1 MNLQESQTVE
11 FKESWRDEY
20 LKTVCAFANTDG
32 GTFYIGINDK
42 GEVVGIDNVKK
53 LIEDLPN
60 KVMNAFVVTVD
71 IQAQEEN
78 GKQYIQM
85 TVSKSNI
92 ALSYHGKFYTRSGS
106 TTQELKGGA
115 LQRLLLKTNNLSWD
129 EVPVSDA
136 DFEDIDTEAV
146 RKFIKQATEYN
157 RLPSGIDSDNIKQL
171 FYNLKLTNKSG
182 ELTRAAV
189 LLFGKNPTRFF
200 SSAIFKIGRFK
211 GEDPTD
217 LIVSDFVEGNLFQM
231 PDKVMDLL
239 KSKYLLSPI
248 SYSGIQ
254 RIETLEIPEK
264 AMREAVL
271 NAIIH
276 RDYTST
282 SSIELRV
289 FDHSI
294 TLWNYGKLED
304 LSIAD
309 LSITHNSNPRNS
321 LIAQIFYRAGY
332 IESWGRGTL
341 TIINET
347 IKVGL
352 PKPIFKDSL
361 NGVQLIF
368 ERNPYKSD
376 KPLAKDKF
384 LNERQKK
391 ALGYVQENGSITNK
405 IYQELNNCSDS
416 TSKRD
421 LMQLV
426 TMTILEIEGKGR
438 NLQYIQSGH
447 NRVIIGS

>member
-1 MNLQESQTVE
+1 MWV
-11 FKESWRDEY
+11 KESWRDEY
-20 LKTVCAFANTDG
+20 LKTVCAFANTNG
-32 GTFYIGINDK
+32 GTFYIGVNDK
-42 GEVVGIDNVKK
+42 GEVVGVNNAGK

-60 KVMNAFVVTVD
+60 KVMNAFVVAID
-71 IQAQEEN
+71 IQIKEEN
-78 GKQYIQM
+78 GKEYVCM
-85 TVSKSNI
+85 VVWKSSV

-136 DFEDIDTEAV
+136 DFEDIDTAVV

-157 RLPSGIDSDNIKQL
+157 RLPSGIDSDDIKQL
-171 FYNLKLTNKSG
+171 FYNLKLVNKRG

-189 LLFGKNPTRFF
+189 LLFGENPARFF

-211 GEDPTD
+211 GEDPTN

-248 SYSGIQ
+248 SYNGLQ

-276 RDYTST
+276 RDYTSM

-304 LSIAD
+304 LSVAD
-309 LSITHNSNPRNS
+309 LRVMHNSNPRNS

-341 TIINET
+341 TIISET
-347 IKVGL
+347 LKVGL
-352 PKPIFKDSL
+352 TEPVFNDSL
-361 NGVQLIF
+361 NGVELVF
-368 ERNPYKSD
+368 ERNSYANE
-376 KPLAKDKF
+376 KPPIMGMT

-391 ALGYVQENGSITNK
+391 ALDYVKEKGSITNK
-405 IYQELNNCSDS
+405 IYQELNKVSKPTS
-416 TSKRD
+416 TRD
-421 LMQLV
+421 LTELV
-426 TMTILEIEGKGR
+426 LLHLFKIDGKGR
-438 NLQYIQSGH
+438 ALRYILIS
-447 NRVIIGS
+447 S

>member
-1 MNLQESQTVE
+1 MRLQESQIIE
-11 FKESWRDEY
+11 FKEAWRDEY

-32 GTFYIGINDK
+32 GTFYIGVDDR
-42 GEVVGIDNVKK
+42 GEVVGVDNVKK
-53 LIEDLPN
+53 LMEDLPN

-71 IQAQEEN
+71 IQLKEEN
-78 GKQYIQM
+78 RKQYIQM
-85 TVSKSNI
+85 AVSKSNT
-92 ALSYHGKFYTRSGS
+92 ALSYHGKFYARSGS
-106 TTQELKGGA
+106 TTQELKGGE

-129 EVPVSDA
+129 EVPVSNA
-136 DFEDIDTEAV
+136 DFDDIDMRIV
-146 RKFIKQATEYN
+146 REFIKQATEYN
-157 RLPSGIDSDNIKQL
+157 RLPSGIDSDNIKHL
-171 FYNLKLTNKSG
+171 FHNLKLTNKND

-231 PDKVMDLL
+231 PSKVMDLL

-248 SYSGIQ
+248 SYKGLQ
-254 RIETLEIPEK
+254 RVETLEIPEK

-276 RDYTST
+276 RDYTSA

-289 FDHSI
+289 FDQFI

-309 LSITHNSNPRNS
+309 LRVTHNSNPRNS

-341 TIINET
+341 TIINE
-347 IKVGL
+347 IINIGL
-352 PKPIFKDSL
+352 PEPVFNEYLS
-361 NGVQLIF
+361 GVQLLF
-368 ERNPYKSD
+368 KRNPYEKD
-376 KPLAKDKF
+376 KPSATDNY
-384 LNERQKK
+384 LNERQQK
-391 ALGYVQENGSITNK
+391 AVAYAKENGALTNK
-405 IYQELNNCSDS
+405 IYQGLNNI
-416 TSKRD
+416 SKPTATRD
-421 LMQLV
+421 LTELV
-426 TMTILEIEGKGR
+426 KLGILEKIGTSGESVR
-438 NLQYIQSGH
+438 YIL
-447 NRVIIGS
+447 VGS

>member
-1 MNLQESQTVE
+1 MKLQESQIVE

-20 LKTVCAFANTDG
+20 LKTVCAFANTNG

-42 GEVVGIDNVKK
+42 GEVVGIDNIKK
-53 LIEDLPN
+53 LMEDLPN

-71 IQAQEEN
+71 IQAKEEN
-78 GKQYIQM
+78 GKPYIQM

-129 EVPVSDA
+129 EVPISEA
-136 DFEDIDTEAV
+136 DFEDIDVAVV

-157 RLPSGIDSDNIKQL
+157 RLPSGIDSDNIQQL
-171 FYNLKLTNKSG
+171 FHNLKLINKKG

-200 SSAIFKIGRFK
+200 SSSIFKIGRFK

-217 LIVSDFVEGNLFQM
+217 LLVSDFVEGNLFQM
-231 PDKVMDLL
+231 PDQVMDLL

-248 SYSGIQ
+248 SYRGLQ

-276 RDYTST
+276 RDYTGT

-289 FDHSI
+289 FDHTI

-304 LSIAD
+304 LCIDD
-309 LSITHNSNPRNS
+309 LRVTHNSNPRNS

-347 IKVGL
+347 IKAGL
-352 PKPIFKDSL
+352 SEPVFEDFL
-361 NGVQLIF
+361 NGVQVTFKRI
-368 ERNPYKSD
+368 PYKDEKKSTNEIS
-376 KPLAKDKF
+376 
-384 LNERQKK
+384 LNERQKR
-391 ALGYVQENGSITNK
+391 ALKYVKESGPITNK
-405 IYQELNNCSDS
+405 IYQKLNNI
-416 TSKRD
+416 SKPTATRD
-421 LMQLV
+421 LAELV
-426 TMTILEIEGKGR
+426 SLNFLEVQGKGR
-438 NLQYIQSGH
+438 TLRYLESAH
-447 NRVIIGS
+447 N